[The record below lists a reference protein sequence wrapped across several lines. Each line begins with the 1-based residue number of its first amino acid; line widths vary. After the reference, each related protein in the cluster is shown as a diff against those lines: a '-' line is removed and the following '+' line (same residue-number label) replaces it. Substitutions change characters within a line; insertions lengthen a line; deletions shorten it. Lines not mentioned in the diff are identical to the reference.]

1 MGREV
6 KRGYT
11 LIEVAVVLLVLA
23 LTAGVIVPAAGR
35 VADTVRI
42 RAQVSGVAAFLRL
55 AREQAVTRQRAF
67 TVQLDP
73 DAHALVLSQ
82 AGDGGADSVRATRSL
97 APDVQVEGDQPAGRR
112 ITFYPHGLSSGG
124 RLRIEAP
131 GPRVYMVT
139 VDVLTGRVRTER
151 EGS

>member
-1 MGREV
+1 VGGKV

-23 LTAGVIVPAAGR
+23 LAAGVIVPAAGR

-42 RAQVSGVAAFLRL
+42 RAEVSGVAAFLRS
-55 AREQAVTRQRAF
+55 AREQAVTRERTVA
-67 TVQLDP
+67 VQLDP
-73 DAHALVLSQ
+73 GAHALVVRGEGDDG
-82 AGDGGADSVRATRSL
+82 AGPMAVRSL
-97 APDVQVEGDQPAGRR
+97 APDVQVEADPPAAGL

-124 RLRIEAP
+124 RLRIKAS
-131 GPRVYMVT
+131 GPRVYIVT

-151 EGS
+151 DAL